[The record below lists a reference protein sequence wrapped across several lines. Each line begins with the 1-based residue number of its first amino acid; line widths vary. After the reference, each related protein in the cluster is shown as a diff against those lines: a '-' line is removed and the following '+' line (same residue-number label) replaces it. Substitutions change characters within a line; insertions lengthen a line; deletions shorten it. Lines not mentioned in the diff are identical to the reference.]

1 IEALAASLGHTQSLH
16 TNSMDEV
23 LGLPTEKAAH
33 IALRTQQ
40 IIAYETGVTNVVDP
54 LAGSYFVE
62 WLTDEMERGANQYF
76 KQIDEIGGVI
86 AGIEKGFFMKEIAD
100 SAYRFE
106 QKMQSG
112 DRTFVG
118 LTGFKEEAPGSK
130 IEILKIG
137 GEYEARQRERIKS
150 IKERRDQEK
159 VTNTLE
165 ALKTAMRTGEN
176 AFPHLIEAVESYAT
190 LGEICDA
197 MREVWGAY
205 RETAVL

>member
-1 IEALAASLGHTQSLH
+1 
-16 TNSMDEV
+16 M
-23 LGLPTEKAAH
+23 EKAGKLTAGKKL
-33 IALRTQQ
+33 ADGEGRVLRRSGGQLSISDGPYT
-40 IIAYETGVTNVVDP
+40 ESKEVVGGLFEIVADNYDQ
-54 LAGSYFVE
+54 AVE
-62 WLTDEMERGANQYF
+62 IANQCPHLEF
-76 KQIDEIGGVI
+76 GIVEVREI
-86 AGIEKGFFMKEIAD
+86 E
-100 SAYRFE
+100 
-106 QKMQSG
+106 
-112 DRTFVG
+112 
-118 LTGFKEEAPGSK
+118 
-130 IEILKIG
+130 IG